1 MASIIKV
8 DTIQT
13 AAGGTPTAADLGL
26 NTTGTVLQV
35 VQSTSTTSNATSS
48 SAYSATSLSVTI
60 TPSSTSSSVLVLLNG
75 CYDTDATGRQLRF
88 ALFRGQ
94 QNISGGA
101 EQSFS
106 KPYNGAGRQI
116 GTVSLDH
123 LDSPNTTS
131 ATTYTLY
138 FASPN
143 GNEVEFCSQSTQ
155 ARIIAMEIA
164 G

>member
-1 MASIIKV
+1 MSSIIKV
-8 DTIQT
+8 DQIQL
-13 AAGGTPTAADLGL
+13 ADGSTPTAGDLGL
-26 NTTGTVLQV
+26 NVTGSVLQV

-48 SAYSATSLSVTI
+48 TAYSATSLNVTI

-75 CYDTDATGRQLRF
+75 CYDTDASGRQLKF

-94 QNISGGA
+94 QNLSGGA

-106 KPYNGAGRQI
+106 KPYNGGGRQI

-138 FASPN
+138 FAAPA
-143 GNEVEFCSQSTQ
+143 GDEVEFCSQSTQ